1 MIILSAEDIDV
12 IMKSVGAISVDNNNE
27 KIYKR
32 EDVYYR
38 LSLVQGL
45 GGYVIEY
52 AETEEEGKK
61 NFFEDIG
68 VIGNDRTE
76 EAKRKKIIYFIN
88 EQ

>member
-1 MIILSAEDIDV
+1 MVILSVEDIDM
-12 IMKSVGAISVDNNNE
+12 IMESVGTIPVDNNKE
-27 KIYKR
+27 KICKR
-32 EDVYYR
+32 EDGYFR
-38 LSLVQGL
+38 LSLAQDL
-45 GGYVIEY
+45 GGYMLEY